1 MLLDWHQR
9 WRWLASTL
17 SPYYEG
23 NDLGVM
29 IDEDIFIRG
38 TSTNWCFG
46 VNGTGNVMD
55 RENFEQ
61 LKRTCSDRGLDR
73 VHLVGRLVDLFH
85 GNLYEKYLKVSQLHL

>member
-1 MLLDWHQR
+1 MLLDWHQS

-38 TSTNWCFG
+38 TWANWCFG
-46 VNGTGNVMD
+46 VDGTGNVMD
-55 RENFEQ
+55 RENIER
-61 LKRTCSDRGLDR
+61 LKRTCSERGLDG
-73 VHLVGRLVDLFH
+73 VHLVGKLVGYWKMIQF
-85 GNLYEKYLKVSQLHL
+85 